1 MVTRPDIK
9 AGFVMLVGLFCTSA
23 LFAVQRDGDTSE
35 TARSSSESD
44 QQSSETKDSSA
55 KKTKRTPFGRSK
67 STREEEPKSSPPVTT
82 PFMQVEEK
90 GDSVVFRRR
99 TPFGVQ
105 AWTKKRSE
113 LTAEEQ
119 KMLRDHQA
127 KQAEAEPTRP
137 GAPSAKAAPAA
148 RRSWPE

>member
-1 MVTRPDIK
+1 MMVTRLGIK
-9 AGFVMLVGLFCTSA
+9 AGFVVLVGLFCTSA
-23 LFAVQRDGDTSE
+23 SFAVQRDGAASD
-35 TARSSSESD
+35 TARSSSGSD

-67 STREEEPKSSPPVTT
+67 STSEEEPKPSPPVTT

-105 AWTKKRSE
+105 SWTKKRSE
-113 LTAEEQ
+113 LTAQEQ
-119 KMLRDHQA
+119 DMLRDHQA

-137 GAPSAKAAPAA
+137 AAPSVKAAPAA
-148 RRSWPE
+148 R